1 MHNTII
7 KDYISWLSE
16 IISLESRNECGGYR
30 FLIKALY
37 KKEFYWT
44 DDMDENRSDEG
55 KELRVIF
62 SDECGFEKV
71 PDDINGACSVLE
83 MMIGLARR
91 WNEEVRSSDD
101 EDNTDLY
108 FWTMIKNL
116 GLEGCTDDK
125 FDPEMVREKLD
136 IFLDRDYP
144 DNGIGSLFPLKKS
157 KESQKNI
164 ELWYQLQNY
173 LIENY
178 DY

>member
-1 MHNTII
+1 MSNVVV
-7 KDYISWLSE
+7 KDYILWLSD
-16 IISLESRNECGGYR
+16 IINLESKDECGGYY

-44 DDMDENRSDEG
+44 NDMDENRSDEG

-62 SDECGFEKV
+62 SDECGLDNV
-71 PDDINGACSVLE
+71 PDEINGACSVLE
-83 MMIGLARR
+83 MMISLSRR
-91 WNEEVRSSDD
+91 WNQEVSEGN
-101 EDNTDLY
+101 EDCTDVY
-108 FWTMIKNL
+108 FWKMIKNL

-136 IFLDRDYP
+136 ILLDREYP
-144 DNGIGSLFPLKKS
+144 DNGKGSLFPLKKS

-178 DY
+178 DF

>member
-1 MHNTII
+1 MSDKIV
-7 KDYISWLSE
+7 KDYILWLSN
-16 IISLESRNECGGYR
+16 IVDISSKDDEGGYY

-37 KKEFYWT
+37 KKEFYWVN
-44 DDMDENRSDEG
+44 DMDENRSDEG

-62 SDECGFEKV
+62 SDECGFDCI
-71 PDDINGACSVLE
+71 PDEINGACSVLE
-83 MMIGLARR
+83 MMIGLAKR
-91 WNEEVRSSDD
+91 WNQEVSESDN
-101 EDNTDLY
+101 EDNSDLY

-125 FDPEMVREKLD
+125 FDQELVREKLD
-136 IFLDRDYP
+136 ILLDRDYS
-144 DNGIGSLFPLKKS
+144 DDGKGSLFPLKKS

-178 DY
+178 DF